1 MKIRKIGTLTR
12 TYRHFNR
19 YTRILAILFKYG
31 FGEFI
36 SRLPIHQIVGSG
48 LQLFSKE
55 DGGQLR
61 KLPRSERIRMMV
73 EELGPTFI
81 KLAQILSTRPD
92 LIPLELVEELS
103 KLQDHVSPFPFSEV
117 KQILEAEL
125 RSSLEERF
133 EEFNEIP
140 VAAASIGQVHRARL
154 RGGEEVVVKVQR
166 PGIRKTVEVD
176 LEILFHLAD
185 LIERHFEEWGEQR
198 PKRIVEEFSRTL
210 EKELNYG
217 TEASQAERFAAQFRG
232 NPHIFVPRVFRE
244 ASTGRVL
251 TMQYVDGIKISEV
264 KALDERG
271 YDRRVIA
278 SRGAELMFE
287 QVFRHGFF
295 HADPHPGNIFIL
307 PQNVICYIDYGMMG
321 SVIRRSRENFA
332 DLFSAYYHRDEVKTA
347 QIVLKI
353 VEWDREPDRRALE
366 KDIFDFLGVHAYR
379 SLGQLR
385 VDALLKELMGL
396 ISRHHLRIPPDI
408 LLMAKAVAVAEG
420 VGLRLDPDFEMTKKA
435 APFLLQLKL
444 GRLRP
449 QRILREFFIVGG
461 DFLRLVRLL
470 PEELETILHQIREGG
485 IKIGFEHRGLENFIH
500 QLDRS
505 SNRLS
510 FSLIIA
516 ALIIGSSL
524 ILNANIGPFLFGF
537 PALGVLGFST
547 AGIIG
552 IGLVISIIRSGKF

>member
-1 MKIRKIGTLTR
+1 MKIRKIETLTR

-36 SRLPIHQIVGSG
+36 NRLPIHQIVGSG

-140 VAAASIGQVHRARL
+140 IAAASIGQVHRARL

-176 LEILFHLAD
+176 LEILFHLAE

-251 TMQYVDGIKISEV
+251 TMQYVDGIKVSEV
-264 KALDERG
+264 KALDELG

-435 APFLLQLKL
+435 APFVLQLKL
-444 GRLRP
+444 ERLRP
-449 QRILREFFIVGG
+449 QRILREFFLVGG
-461 DFLRLVRLL
+461 DFLRFVRLL
-470 PEELETILHQIREGG
+470 PEELENILQQIRQGG

-524 ILNANIGPFLFGF
+524 ILHANIGPFLFGF

-552 IGLVISIIRSGKF
+552 IGLVISILRSGKF

>member
-1 MKIRKIGTLTR
+1 MKIRKIETLTR

-36 SRLPIHQIVGSG
+36 NRLPIHQIVGSG

-55 DGGQLR
+55 DGGHLR
-61 KLPRSERIRMMV
+61 RLPRSERIRMMV

-140 VAAASIGQVHRARL
+140 IAAASIGQVHRARL

-176 LEILFHLAD
+176 LEILFHLAE

-251 TMQYVDGIKISEV
+251 TMQYVDGIKVSEV
-264 KALDERG
+264 KALDELG

-435 APFLLQLKL
+435 APFVLQLKL
-444 GRLRP
+444 ERLRP
-449 QRILREFFIVGG
+449 QRILREFFLVGG
-461 DFLRLVRLL
+461 DFLRFVRLL
-470 PEELETILHQIREGG
+470 PEELENILQQIRQGG

-524 ILNANIGPFLFGF
+524 ILHANIGPFLFGF
-537 PALGVLGFST
+537 SALGVLGFST

-552 IGLVISIIRSGKF
+552 IGLVISILRSGKF

>member
-36 SRLPIHQIVGSG
+36 NRLPIHQIVGSG

-55 DGGQLR
+55 DGGHLR
-61 KLPRSERIRMMV
+61 RLPRSERIRMMV

-140 VAAASIGQVHRARL
+140 IAAASIGQVHRARL

-176 LEILFHLAD
+176 LEILFHLAE

-251 TMQYVDGIKISEV
+251 TMQYVDGIKVSEV
-264 KALDERG
+264 KALDELG

-435 APFLLQLKL
+435 APFVLQLKL
-444 GRLRP
+444 ERLRP
-449 QRILREFFIVGG
+449 QRILREFFLVGG
-461 DFLRLVRLL
+461 DFLRFVRLL
-470 PEELETILHQIREGG
+470 PEELENILQQIRQGG

-524 ILNANIGPFLFGF
+524 ILHANIGPFLFGF
-537 PALGVLGFST
+537 SALGVLGFST

-552 IGLVISIIRSGKF
+552 IGLVISILRSGKF

>member
-1 MKIRKIGTLTR
+1 
-12 TYRHFNR
+12 
-19 YTRILAILFKYG
+19 
-31 FGEFI
+31 
-36 SRLPIHQIVGSG
+36 
-48 LQLFSKE
+48 
-55 DGGQLR
+55 
-61 KLPRSERIRMMV
+61 MMV

-140 VAAASIGQVHRARL
+140 IAAASIGQVHRARL

-176 LEILFHLAD
+176 LEILFHLAE

-251 TMQYVDGIKISEV
+251 TMQYVDGIKVSEV
-264 KALDERG
+264 KALDELG

-435 APFLLQLKL
+435 APFVLQLKL
-444 GRLRP
+444 ERLRP
-449 QRILREFFIVGG
+449 QRILREFFLVGG
-461 DFLRLVRLL
+461 DFLRFVRLL
-470 PEELETILHQIREGG
+470 PEELENILQQIRQGG

-524 ILNANIGPFLFGF
+524 ILHANIGPFLFGF
-537 PALGVLGFST
+537 SALGVLGFST

-552 IGLVISIIRSGKF
+552 IGLVISILRSGKF

>member
-1 MKIRKIGTLTR
+1 MKIRKIETLTR

-36 SRLPIHQIVGSG
+36 NRLPIHQIVGSG

-140 VAAASIGQVHRARL
+140 IAAASIGQVHRARL

-176 LEILFHLAD
+176 LEILFHLAE

-251 TMQYVDGIKISEV
+251 TMQYVDGIKVSEV
-264 KALDERG
+264 KALDELG

-347 QIVLKI
+347 QMVLKI

-435 APFLLQLKL
+435 APFVLQLKL
-444 GRLRP
+444 ERLRP
-449 QRILREFFIVGG
+449 QRILREFFLVGG
-461 DFLRLVRLL
+461 DFLRFVRLL
-470 PEELETILHQIREGG
+470 PEELENILQQIRQGG

-524 ILNANIGPFLFGF
+524 ILHANIGPFLFGF
-537 PALGVLGFST
+537 SALGVLGFST

-552 IGLVISIIRSGKF
+552 IGLVISILRSGKF

>member
-1 MKIRKIGTLTR
+1 MQIRKIGTLTR

-19 YTRILAILFKYG
+19 YTHILAILFKYG

-36 SRLPIHQIVGSG
+36 GRLPIQQIVGSG

-92 LIPLELVEELS
+92 LIPLALVEELS

-117 KQILEAEL
+117 KKILEAEL

-133 EEFNEIP
+133 EEFDEIP
-140 VAAASIGQVHRARL
+140 IAAASIGQVHRARL

-176 LEILFHLAD
+176 LEILFHLAE
-185 LIERHFEEWGEQR
+185 LIERHFAEWGEQR

-210 EKELNYG
+210 EKELDYG
-217 TEASQAERFAAQFRG
+217 IEASQAERFAAQFRG

-347 QIVLKI
+347 QMVLKI

-366 KDIFDFLGVHAYR
+366 KDIFDFLGLHVYR
-379 SLGQLR
+379 PLGQLR
-385 VDALLKELMGL
+385 VDALLKELLGL
-396 ISRHHLRIPPDI
+396 IARHHLRIPPDI

-420 VGLRLDPDFEMTKKA
+420 VGLRLDPDFDMTQKA
-435 APFLLQLKL
+435 APFVLQLKL
-444 GRLRP
+444 EKLRP
-449 QRILREFFIVGG
+449 QRVLREFFLVGG
-461 DFLRLVRLL
+461 DFLRLVQML
-470 PEELETILHQIREGG
+470 PEELETILQQIRQGG

-510 FSLIIA
+510 FSMIIA

-524 ILNANIGPFLFGF
+524 ILHANIGPFLFGF

-552 IGLVISIIRSGKF
+552 IGLVISILRSGKY

>member
-1 MKIRKIGTLTR
+1 MKIRKIETLTR

-36 SRLPIHQIVGSG
+36 NRLPIHQIVGSG

-55 DGGQLR
+55 DGGHLR
-61 KLPRSERIRMMV
+61 RLPRSERIRMMV

-140 VAAASIGQVHRARL
+140 IAAASIGQVHRARL

-176 LEILFHLAD
+176 LEILFHLAE

-251 TMQYVDGIKISEV
+251 TMQYVDGIKVSEV
-264 KALDERG
+264 KALDELG

-435 APFLLQLKL
+435 APFVLQLKL
-444 GRLRP
+444 ERLRP
-449 QRILREFFIVGG
+449 QRILREFFLVGG
-461 DFLRLVRLL
+461 DFLRFVRLL
-470 PEELETILHQIREGG
+470 PEELENILQQIRQGG

-524 ILNANIGPFLFGF
+524 ILHANIGPFLFGF

-552 IGLVISIIRSGKF
+552 IGLVISILRSGKF

>member
-36 SRLPIHQIVGSG
+36 SRLPISQIVGSG

-55 DGGQLR
+55 DRGQLR
-61 KLPRSERIRMMV
+61 KLPRSDRIRMMV

-117 KQILEAEL
+117 KRILEAEL

-140 VAAASIGQVHRARL
+140 IAAASIGQVHRARL

-347 QIVLKI
+347 QILLKI

-366 KDIFDFLGVHAYR
+366 KDIFDFLGLHAYR

-385 VDALLKELMGL
+385 VDALLKELLGL

-449 QRILREFFIVGG
+449 QRILREFFLVGG

>member
-1 MKIRKIGTLTR
+1 MKIRKIETLTR

-36 SRLPIHQIVGSG
+36 NRLPIHQIVGSG

-61 KLPRSERIRMMV
+61 RLPRSERIRMMV

-140 VAAASIGQVHRARL
+140 IAAASIGQVHRARL

-176 LEILFHLAD
+176 LEILFHLAE

-251 TMQYVDGIKISEV
+251 TMQYVDGIKVSEV
-264 KALDERG
+264 KALDELG

-435 APFLLQLKL
+435 APFVLQLKL
-444 GRLRP
+444 ERLRP
-449 QRILREFFIVGG
+449 QRILREFFLVGG
-461 DFLRLVRLL
+461 DFLRFVRLL
-470 PEELETILHQIREGG
+470 PEELENILQQIRQGG

-524 ILNANIGPFLFGF
+524 ILHANIGPFLFGF
-537 PALGVLGFST
+537 SALGVLGFST

-552 IGLVISIIRSGKF
+552 IGLVISILRSGKF

>member
-36 SRLPIHQIVGSG
+36 NRLPIHQIVGSG

-55 DGGQLR
+55 NGGQLR

-140 VAAASIGQVHRARL
+140 IAAASIGQVHRARL

-176 LEILFHLAD
+176 LEILFHLAE
-185 LIERHFEEWGEQR
+185 LIERHFEEWREQR

-251 TMQYVDGIKISEV
+251 TMQYVDGIKVSEV
-264 KALDERG
+264 KALDELG

-435 APFLLQLKL
+435 APFVLQLKL
-444 GRLRP
+444 ERLRP
-449 QRILREFFIVGG
+449 QRILREFFLVGG
-461 DFLRLVRLL
+461 DFLRFVRLL
-470 PEELETILHQIREGG
+470 PEELENILQQIRQGG

-524 ILNANIGPFLFGF
+524 ILHANIGPFLFGF
-537 PALGVLGFST
+537 SALGVLGFST

-552 IGLVISIIRSGKF
+552 IGLVISILRSGKF

>member
-1 MKIRKIGTLTR
+1 MKIRKIETLTR
-12 TYRHFNR
+12 THRHFNR

-36 SRLPIHQIVGSG
+36 NRLPIHQIVGSG

-55 DGGQLR
+55 DGGHLR
-61 KLPRSERIRMMV
+61 RLPRSERIRMMV
-73 EELGPTFI
+73 EELGPTFN

-140 VAAASIGQVHRARL
+140 IAAASIGQVHRARL

-176 LEILFHLAD
+176 LEILFHLAE

-251 TMQYVDGIKISEV
+251 TMQYVDGIKVSEV
-264 KALDERG
+264 KALDELG

-435 APFLLQLKL
+435 APFVLQLKL
-444 GRLRP
+444 ERLRP
-449 QRILREFFIVGG
+449 QRILREFFLVGG
-461 DFLRLVRLL
+461 DFLRFVRLL
-470 PEELETILHQIREGG
+470 PEELENILQQIRQGG

-524 ILNANIGPFLFGF
+524 ILHANIGPFLFGF

-552 IGLVISIIRSGKF
+552 IGLVISILRSGKF

>member
-1 MKIRKIGTLTR
+1 MKIRKIETLTR

-36 SRLPIHQIVGSG
+36 NRLPIHQIVGSG

-61 KLPRSERIRMMV
+61 RLPRSERIRMMV

-140 VAAASIGQVHRARL
+140 IAAASIGQVHRARL

-176 LEILFHLAD
+176 LEILFHLAE

-251 TMQYVDGIKISEV
+251 TMQYVDGIKVSEV
-264 KALDERG
+264 KALDELG

-435 APFLLQLKL
+435 APFVLQLKL
-444 GRLRP
+444 ERLRP
-449 QRILREFFIVGG
+449 QRILREFFLVGG
-461 DFLRLVRLL
+461 DFLRFVRLL
-470 PEELETILHQIREGG
+470 PEELENILQQIRQGG

-524 ILNANIGPFLFGF
+524 ILHANIGPFLFGF

-552 IGLVISIIRSGKF
+552 IGLVISILRSGKF

>member
-36 SRLPIHQIVGSG
+36 SRLPISQIVGSG

-55 DGGQLR
+55 DRGQLR
-61 KLPRSERIRMMV
+61 KLPRSDRIRMMV

-117 KQILEAEL
+117 KRILEAEL

-140 VAAASIGQVHRARL
+140 IAAASIGQVHRARL

-347 QIVLKI
+347 QILLKI

-366 KDIFDFLGVHAYR
+366 KDIFDFLGLHAYR

-385 VDALLKELMGL
+385 VDALLKELLGL

>member
-36 SRLPIHQIVGSG
+36 SRLPISQIVGSG

-55 DGGQLR
+55 DRGQLR
-61 KLPRSERIRMMV
+61 KLPRSDRIRMMV

-117 KQILEAEL
+117 KRILEAEL

-140 VAAASIGQVHRARL
+140 IAAASIGQVHRARL

-366 KDIFDFLGVHAYR
+366 KDIFDFLGLHAYR

-385 VDALLKELMGL
+385 VDALLKELLGL

>member
-1 MKIRKIGTLTR
+1 MKIRKIETLTR

-36 SRLPIHQIVGSG
+36 NRLPIHQIVGSG

-140 VAAASIGQVHRARL
+140 IAAASIGQVHRARL

-176 LEILFHLAD
+176 LEILFHLAE

-251 TMQYVDGIKISEV
+251 TMQYVDGIKVSEV
-264 KALDERG
+264 KALDELG

-435 APFLLQLKL
+435 APFVLQLKL
-444 GRLRP
+444 ERLRP
-449 QRILREFFIVGG
+449 QRILREFFLVGG
-461 DFLRLVRLL
+461 DFLRFVRLL
-470 PEELETILHQIREGG
+470 PEELENILQQIRQGG

-524 ILNANIGPFLFGF
+524 ILHANIGPFLFGF
-537 PALGVLGFST
+537 SALGVLGFST

-552 IGLVISIIRSGKF
+552 IGLVISILRSGKF